1 MLKEEKKIEEKKH
14 KSIFDEKDSKAGPI
28 IGSVIIII
36 IILLGGLFF
45 LDKIIK
51 EKKQQIDLER
61 KATTEISNSFDL
73 ENKMQEEKDQTK
85 LDELNSSST
94 EINQEAESFE

>member
-1 MLKEEKKIEEKKH
+1 MSKEEIQKEEKNH

-45 LDKIIK
+45 LDKMIK
-51 EKKQQIDLER
+51 EKKQQIDLE
-61 KATTEISNSFDL
+61 KNTITETVNISETETEIEEATD
-73 ENKMQEEKDQTK
+73 QET
-85 LDELNSSST
+85 ELV
-94 EINQEAESFE
+94 E